1 MKVLEKIS
9 DYAGKY
15 MAIIALLVAIIALVF
30 PGPVSSVI
38 KTSYVNILLGIVMFG
53 MGMTLTL
60 GDFKVVFTKP
70 KAVITGIFAQFII
83 MPGLA
88 FILVPIFQLPLLRF
102 PQLHRSRRRQGRFGV
117 GRRMVAGGAFV

>member
-53 MGMTLTL
+53 MGMTLL
-60 GDFKVVFTKP
+60 
-70 KAVITGIFAQFII
+70 QL
-83 MPGLA
+83 LA
-88 FILVPIFQLPLLRF
+88 FSPEKMLSPSQRLSLRVFLPSSSSCRALLLF
-102 PQLHRSRRRQGRFGV
+102 WSLSSSFLLSLQ
-117 GRRMVAGGAFV
+117 